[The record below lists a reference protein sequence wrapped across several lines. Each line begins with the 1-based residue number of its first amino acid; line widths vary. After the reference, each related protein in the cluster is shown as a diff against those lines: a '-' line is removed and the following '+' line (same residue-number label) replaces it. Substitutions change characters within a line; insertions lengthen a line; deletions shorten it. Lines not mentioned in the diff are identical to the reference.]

1 MIVTAEAAKCG
12 SVRVLAL
19 DAATGETVRD
29 RRLADPAAGHNITMA
44 PLAVDGM
51 IMGLPAHSRTAW
63 TRRYALAHRRLARKS
78 GASSAG

>member
-29 RRLADPAAGHNITMA
+29 RRLPGPAAGHNITMA
-44 PLAVDGM
+44 LLAVDGM
-51 IMGLPAHSRTAW
+51 VMVGRRVRHTRLHPFPRRVSCPRMPA
-63 TRRYALAHRRLARKS
+63 
-78 GASSAG
+78 